1 MNKIQSSIL
10 ISLLVLLF
18 SSISYS
24 QEQVK
29 FDIYYFHATM
39 RCESCIQIEE
49 LTKSAVQEHFASE
62 LTSGLISLTSIDF
75 LQPENQNMQDKY
87 QFDSQTL
94 IVSKKI
100 NGTEVKWINLDK
112 MWDYLSKPEKFKK
125 YIVKEIKK
133 FTKIKSKVK
142 K

>member
-1 MNKIQSSIL
+1 
-10 ISLLVLLF
+10 
-18 SSISYS
+18 
-24 QEQVK
+24 
-29 FDIYYFHATM
+29 
-39 RCESCIQIEE
+39 
-49 LTKSAVQEHFASE
+49 
-62 LTSGLISLTSIDF
+62 
-75 LQPENQNMQDKY
+75 MQDKY